1 MIRVLYLSAGFK
13 ITGATES
20 LLILASNLPADRY
33 QVMIAAT
40 HPEILAPRLAER
52 GIQTR
57 AAQLFSYGPTRLR
70 FDIETNQIRR
80 SGFKQSAANW
90 LATRDLIR
98 SIPTQ
103 RRVLEPLFAEF
114 RPDVVHINGVPLMAA
129 GLVTHRS
136 GIPLVWHVRETLS
149 KNLWG
154 RLAGFALP
162 RIAQA
167 LVAVSKD
174 AADHIDRSRG
184 NVHVI
189 HNGVDAERCR
199 PGISGE
205 ASRAELGIPTS
216 SPCIGFV
223 GNMIF
228 TKGIQD
234 FISAAPTILE
244 LRPDAHFLLVGS
256 GKPEFLEQLRESM
269 VRTGCQER
277 FHLTGQRGDVP
288 ELVAAMDVLALPSL
302 EEGLSRAVVEAM
314 AMEKPVVTTSIPS
327 NREVIVTGE
336 SGLLVEPH
344 DPPSLAAG
352 VLRFLADGEL
362 ARRCGTAAR
371 RVVLADFSIEAHV
384 DKLDRLYDQV
394 AKKNPQKEK
403 SHE

>member
-1 MIRVLYLSAGFK
+1 M
-13 ITGATES
+13 
-20 LLILASNLPADRY
+20 
-33 QVMIAAT
+33 
-40 HPEILAPRLAER
+40 
-52 GIQTR
+52 
-57 AAQLFSYGPTRLR
+57 
-70 FDIETNQIRR
+70 
-80 SGFKQSAANW
+80 
-90 LATRDLIR
+90 
-98 SIPTQ
+98 
-103 RRVLEPLFAEF
+103 EPLFAEF

-205 ASRAELGIPTS
+205 ASRAELGIPAS

-244 LRPDAHFLLVGS
+244 LRPDDFLLVGS

-269 VRTGCQER
+269 VRTGCQEQ

-394 AKKNPQKEK
+394 AKKIHRRRSRMNDLFAFLPTAYMIGAAKSGTTSLYALLNEHPKITFPARKEPFFSAPTRSTRK
-403 SHE
+403 ACSGTRITSSRVPTGSRCALTGLPGIYTGAKRWRRG